1 MLEMIQQ
8 DLISIQTGL
17 GYNNFWIEAKTSSI
31 NS

>member
-1 MLEMIQQ
+1 MIQQ

-17 GYNNFWIEAKTSSI
+17 GYNNFWIESKISSI